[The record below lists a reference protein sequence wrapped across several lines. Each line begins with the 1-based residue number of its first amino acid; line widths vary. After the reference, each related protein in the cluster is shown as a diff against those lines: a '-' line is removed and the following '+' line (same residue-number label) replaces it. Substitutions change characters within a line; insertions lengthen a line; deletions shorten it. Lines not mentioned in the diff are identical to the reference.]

1 MSRNR
6 ARPLNPFIE
15 VRTVELRPTTEV
27 ATTMTD
33 TDRSQLQST
42 LTRRGVAP
50 TIGLVAGGLSAYWPQ
65 FPQLLPR
72 LQESATYVSRR
83 FEAMDAH
90 VVDVGFI
97 SDEEEAAIA
106 AETLRVAD
114 PDLIVMHLTT
124 YLTSSMVLPIA
135 LRSGAPVLV
144 ISLQP
149 SQRMSHD
156 SFGTSEWLA
165 YCGQC
170 SVPEVGNLFRRAG
183 IDFRSVTGHL
193 REDRAWERIERWVAA
208 ARART
213 RLCRARHG
221 LLGHLYPGMLDV
233 ATDLTRISTTFDSH
247 VEVLEMD
254 DLRVRIDQVTDSEVT
269 ERRRLASEIFE
280 LDDSVDEGDL
290 AWGAKVSVAL
300 DRLVEDYSLDSLAY
314 YHRGLGGEVHERIA
328 AGMIL
333 GASLLT
339 ARGVPVAG
347 EYELRNSLAM
357 LISDSIDSGGSFT
370 EIQGINFDDGVVEMG
385 HDGPAHL
392 GISHHRPL
400 LRGLGTFHG
409 KRGYG
414 VSVEFDVRPG
424 PVTMLGLGQ
433 ELDGSYVLVA
443 SEGTVTPGPL
453 LQIGNTT
460 SRVDFGT
467 HPGEWVDAWSSTG
480 VDHHWSLSVG
490 HHAATYRAVASL
502 LGLTYREVRGNEVVE
517 PRAPL

>member
-1 MSRNR
+1 MTYTDH
-6 ARPLNPFIE
+6 P
-15 VRTVELRPTTEV
+15 ELQTG
-27 ATTMTD
+27 
-33 TDRSQLQST
+33 
-42 LTRRGVAP
+42 LTRHSTTP
-50 TIGLVAGGLSAYWPQ
+50 TIGLVAGGLAAYWPQ
-65 FPQLLPR
+65 FPQLLPQ

-83 FEAMDAH
+83 FEDMDAH

-97 SDEEEAAIA
+97 SDAEEAAVA
-106 AETLRVAD
+106 AETLRIAD
-114 PDLIVMHLTT
+114 PDLIVMFLTT

-135 LRSGAPVLV
+135 QRSGAPVLV
-144 ISLQP
+144 INLQP
-149 SQRMSHD
+149 TERMNHG
-156 SFGTSEWLA
+156 SFGTGEWLA

-170 SVPEVGNLFRRAG
+170 PVPEVGNLFRRAG
-183 IDFRSVTGHL
+183 IEFRSVTGHL
-193 REDRAWERIERWVAA
+193 REDRAWARIERWIAA
-208 ARART
+208 ARARA
-213 RLCRARHG
+213 RLRGARHG

-233 ATDLTRISTTFDSH
+233 ATDLTRVSTTFDSH

-254 DLRVRIDQVTDSEVT
+254 DLRVRIDQVTDTEVA
-269 ERRRLASEIFE
+269 ERRKSATGIFE
-280 LDDSVDEGDL
+280 LDDSVDDQDL

-300 DRLVEDYSLDSLAY
+300 DRLVDDYSLDSLAY

-339 ARGVPVAG
+339 ARGIPAAG

-357 LISDSIDSGGSFT
+357 LISDSIASGGSFT
-370 EIQGINFDDGVVEMG
+370 EIQAINFDDGVVEMG

-392 GISHHRPL
+392 GISHHKPL

-443 SEGTVTPGPL
+443 SEGTVMPGPL

-460 SRVDFGT
+460 SRVGFGT

-502 LGLTYREVRGNEVVE
+502 LGLTFREVRGNEVVT
-517 PRAPL
+517 PSTPL